1 MNNIHILPT
10 DKPSRLHNKNG
21 ELGNYP
27 STKLYI
33 EDFKGN
39 QHNSFHIYITNDEK
53 IKEGDYVI
61 WNGKV
66 YKDSKRSFTGVDY
79 SQCKKI
85 ILTTD
90 TDLIKNGIQA
100 IDDEF
105 LEWFVKNPSC
115 ESVDVTNDY
124 EEPLGDCYK
133 IIIPQE
139 EPKEIITPESF
150 IQDIATRLGKT
161 IPETVKHIEKFKE
174 ELDKL
179 KSQSKQETLEEASK
193 RAVKSGLFKDET
205 LFIAG
210 AKWQQERMYS

>member
-1 MNNIHILPT
+1 MKNLHVLPT

-39 QHNSFHIYITNDEK
+39 QHNSFHIYITSDEE
-53 IKEGDYVI
+53 IKEGDWCLDI
-61 WNGKV
+61 NKNIIILW
-66 YKDSKRSFTGVDY
+66 SHPHTTTTPFF
-79 SQCKKI
+79 KKI

-90 TDLIKNGIQA
+90 QSLDGIQA

-115 ESVDVTNDY
+115 ERVKIKERQHFRADKSKRIN
-124 EEPLGDCYK
+124 PLTVVYYTYK

-139 EPKEIITPESF
+139 EVFEMYSH
-150 IQDIATRLGKT
+150 LYGKT
-161 IPETVKHIEKFKE
+161 VTMDDRFETKHIWSED
-174 ELDKL
+174 LSL
-179 KSQSKQETLEEASK
+179 KNKGRWIPQDTQLTL
-193 RAVKSGLFKDET
+193 
-205 LFIAG
+205 
-210 AKWQQERMYS
+210 